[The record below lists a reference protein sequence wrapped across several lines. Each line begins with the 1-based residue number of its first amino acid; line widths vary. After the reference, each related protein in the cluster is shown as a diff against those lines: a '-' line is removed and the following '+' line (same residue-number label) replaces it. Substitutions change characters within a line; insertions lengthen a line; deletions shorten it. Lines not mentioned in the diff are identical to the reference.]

1 MANRAPKKEP
11 SHEGGNFW
19 TSYSDLLL
27 GLSVIFLV
35 LFFFSTLRAGVEQL
49 KAKITVEDSRNF
61 LKGKVPESLAKEQQ
75 SQREQLKKN
84 LDELNQQRLQMA
96 QSALQANQAM
106 KNLETQQQLFDSMM
120 KQQAEQAAALR
131 AVSEANEKL
140 EHSKKETSQELED
153 AKKAQLRL
161 QALVQTNDQNLVKL
175 QGQLSA
181 KQKQIEEAQTA
192 LKEKNQTLAQ
202 FDQEK
207 AAHARTREDL
217 DRLRQESQE
226 TLKATL
232 EKERQAKLSVE
243 ARLSRLQAQAAGEQE
258 QLSGIRKKLAEAE
271 QALNQAKT
279 ESARLAASNQA
290 MKGRQ
295 QGLESELK
303 NAQQG
308 FEKKLGAAQTEAE
321 GWRKK
326 AQALQGRLGALENQ
340 NQAQGRKLASLD
352 GELRQAIAK
361 NLVKGFEGSGVAAT
375 VNPTSGTLIVSMDA
389 LQFLNG
395 TAELSETAKRQL
407 RSLIPTYAKSL
418 FGETSRAGRISEI
431 RISGHASPR
440 FGFNYVDPKAADK
453 TAKEYNLD
461 LSRRRSQ
468 AIADFLFGNEIG
480 TYPHKA
486 EMRIYTRSE
495 GFGHNHPVRAPAG
508 LAAAE
513 PCGPYDCAKSRRV
526 EISFQLKDEK
536 R

>member
-1 MANRAPKKEP
+1 MANRAPRKES

-49 KAKITVEDSRNF
+49 KAKITVEDSQNF

-75 SQREQLKKN
+75 TQREQLKKN
-84 LDELNQQRLQMA
+84 LDELNQQRVQLA

-120 KQQAEQAAALR
+120 KQQAEQAAVLR
-131 AVSEANEKL
+131 TVTEANEKL
-140 EHSKKETSQELED
+140 ERSKKETSQELED
-153 AKKAQLRL
+153 SKKAQLRL
-161 QALVQTNDQNLVKL
+161 QALVQSNDQKL
-175 QGQLSA
+175 ATLQEQLSA
-181 KQKQIEEAQTA
+181 KQKLIEEAQTA
-192 LKEKNQTLAQ
+192 LKEKNRTLAQ

-217 DRLRQESQE
+217 ERLHEESQRA
-226 TLKATL
+226 LKATL

-243 ARLSRLQAQAAGEQE
+243 ARLSRLQAQAAGDQE
-258 QLSGIRKKLAEAE
+258 QLSGIRKKLAETE
-271 QALNQAKT
+271 QALNQARA
-279 ESARLAASNQA
+279 ESARLIASNH
-290 MKGRQ
+290 
-295 QGLESELK
+295 
-303 NAQQG
+303 
-308 FEKKLGAAQTEAE
+308 
-321 GWRKK
+321 
-326 AQALQGRLGALENQ
+326 
-340 NQAQGRKLASLD
+340 AQGRKLASLD
-352 GELRQAIAK
+352 GELRKAIAK

-389 LQFLNG
+389 LQFPNG
-395 TAELSETAKRQL
+395 SAELSETAKRQL
-407 RSLIPTYAKSL
+407 RNLIPTYAKSL
-418 FGETSRAGRISEI
+418 FGEASRAGRISEI

-440 FGFNYVDPKAADK
+440 FGFNYVDPKAADH

-468 AIADFLFGNEIG
+468 AIVDFLFGTEIG
-480 TYPHKA
+480 AYPHKA

-508 LAAAE
+508 IPAAE

>member
-1 MANRAPKKEP
+1 MANRAPRKES

-49 KAKITVEDSRNF
+49 KAKITVEDSQNF
-61 LKGKVPESLAKEQQ
+61 LKGKVPESLAKQQ
-75 SQREQLKKN
+75 QTQREQLKKN
-84 LDELNQQRLQMA
+84 LDELNQQRVQLA

-131 AVSEANEKL
+131 AVNETNEKL
-140 EHSKKETSQELED
+140 EQSKKETSQELED

-161 QALVQTNDQNLVKL
+161 QALVQSNEQKLTSLQEQLAVQQKLVTD
-175 QGQLSA
+175 
-181 KQKQIEEAQTA
+181 AQAA

-207 AAHARTREDL
+207 AAHARTREEL
-217 DRLRQESQE
+217 ERAHRESQK
-226 TLKATL
+226 TLSAAL
-232 EKERQAKLSVE
+232 EKERQAKLSLE
-243 ARLSRLQAQAAGEQE
+243 SRLSLLQTQAAGDQK
-258 QLSGIRKKLAEAE
+258 QLSDVRSKLAETE
-271 QALNQAKT
+271 QALGQARA
-279 ESARLAASNQA
+279 ESDRLAATNQ
-290 MKGRQ
+290 
-295 QGLESELK
+295 SLK
-303 NAQQG
+303 QARG
-308 FEKKLGAAQTEAE
+308 EAE
-321 GWRKK
+321 GWKKK
-326 AQALQGRLGALENQ
+326 AKALEGRLGALESQ

-361 NLVKGFEGSGVAAT
+361 NLVKGFEGTGVAAS
-375 VNPTSGTLIVSMDA
+375 VNPTSGTLTVSMDA
-389 LQFLNG
+389 LQFPNG
-395 TAELSETAKRQL
+395 SAELSEAAKRHL
-407 RSLIPTYAKSL
+407 KNLIPTYAKSL
-418 FGETSRAGRISEI
+418 FGESTRAGRISEI

-440 FGFNYVDPKAADK
+440 FGFNYIDPKAADK

-468 AIADFLFGNEIG
+468 AIADFLFGHEIG

-495 GFGHNHPVRAPAG
+495 GFGHNRPVRAPAG
-508 LAAAE
+508 MTASE

>member
-1 MANRAPKKEP
+1 MANRAPRKEP

-49 KAKITVEDSRNF
+49 KAKITVEDSQNF

-84 LDELNQQRLQMA
+84 LDELNQQRVQMA

-161 QALVQTNDQNLVKL
+161 QALVQTNDQNLAKL
-175 QGQLSA
+175 QGDLSA

-207 AAHARTREDL
+207 AAHARTREDFE
-217 DRLRQESQE
+217 RLRQESQE

-243 ARLSRLQAQAAGEQE
+243 TRLSRLQAQAAGDQE
-258 QLSGIRKKLAEAE
+258 QLSGIRKKLVETE

-279 ESARLAASNQA
+279 ESARLIASNQA

-295 QGLESELK
+295 QG
-303 NAQQG
+303 
-308 FEKKLGAAQTEAE
+308 FEKKLGAAEGEAE

-395 TAELSETAKRQL
+395 SAELSETAKRQL
-407 RSLIPTYAKSL
+407 RNLIPTYAKSL
-418 FGETSRAGRISEI
+418 FGETSHAGRISEI
-431 RISGHASPR
+431 RVSGHASPR

-468 AIADFLFGNEIG
+468 AIADFLFGSEIG

-495 GFGHNHPVRAPAG
+495 GFGHTYPVRAPAG
-508 LAAAE
+508 IPAGE

>member
-75 SQREQLKKN
+75 SQRDQLKKN
-84 LDELNQQRLQMA
+84 LDELNQQRVQMA

-217 DRLRQESQE
+217 ERLRQESQE

-232 EKERQAKLSVE
+232 EKERQATLSVE
-243 ARLSRLQAQAAGEQE
+243 ARLSRLQAQAAGDQE

-279 ESARLAASNQA
+279 ESARLIASNQA

-295 QGLESELK
+295 QRLESELK
-303 NAQQG
+303 
-308 FEKKLGAAQTEAE
+308 TETE

-395 TAELSETAKRQL
+395 SAELSETAKRQL

-468 AIADFLFGNEIG
+468 AIADFLFGTEIG

-508 LAAAE
+508 MAAAE